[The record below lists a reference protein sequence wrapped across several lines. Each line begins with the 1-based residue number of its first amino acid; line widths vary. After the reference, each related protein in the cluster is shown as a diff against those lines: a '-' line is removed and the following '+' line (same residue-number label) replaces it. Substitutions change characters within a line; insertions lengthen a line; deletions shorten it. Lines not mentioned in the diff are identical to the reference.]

1 MKILDIHAGITDQD
15 IFDFLYHKEKEAEKN
30 IIEEA
35 EVFKKMKKLEKRNM
49 KNMDLNFLKKIY
61 GFF

>member
-30 IIEEA
+30 II
-35 EVFKKMKKLEKRNM
+35 
-49 KNMDLNFLKKIY
+49 
-61 GFF
+61 